1 MKKMTIEEIHGVNL
15 EILKHIHQYCLQNG
29 YRYNIGWGTLIGAV
43 RHGGFIPWDDDSDIM
58 MPRPDYD
65 RFIKEYEDSSKYRLY
80 APQRRN
86 SGLAYARLC
95 EMEDTYFGQVNPWTK
110 ENPGVG
116 VDIFPIDSLS
126 DDHDQFFNDTEKL
139 AQMRNDTFRIRSQT
153 KFFRW
158 EISRRLSIIRNLKN
172 LIHNILSIPLGFSA
186 WRRLYRLLDIM
197 DTLMRQYPEVDI
209 ATDYESAFDHYGV
222 SSVPELTQKIRS
234 IPSFRGIEA
243 PYCLDGEN
251 LYVPDL
257 ASRYFTEDVAYGTVR
272 IQRLARQARVA
283 TPTIDMFVERTGNLV
298 KGGK

>member
-153 KFFRW
+153 KFFGW
-158 EISRRLSIIRNLKN
+158 EISRRLPIIRNLKN

-197 DTLMRQYPEVDI
+197 DTLMRQYPYGSTKHLGWSASIDGRGAEWANAEWLTETQLIKFCDTMLYAPKEVDKWLNNYYG
-209 ATDYESAFDHYGV
+209 DYMTPPPES
-222 SSVPELTQKIRS
+222 
-234 IPSFRGIEA
+234 
-243 PYCLDGEN
+243 
-251 LYVPDL
+251 
-257 ASRYFTEDVAYGTVR
+257 
-272 IQRLARQARVA
+272 
-283 TPTIDMFVERTGNLV
+283 ERTGHVTLQTMYWRN
-298 KGGK
+298 K